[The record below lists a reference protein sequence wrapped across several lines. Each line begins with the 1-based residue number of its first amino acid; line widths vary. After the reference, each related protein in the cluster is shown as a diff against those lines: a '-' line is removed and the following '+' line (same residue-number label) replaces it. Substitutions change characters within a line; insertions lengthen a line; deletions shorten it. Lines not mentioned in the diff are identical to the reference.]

1 MDSKM
6 FISLQVRI
14 ISILLFPGGLW
25 KNVCEVLQYSKFLQ
39 FPIAPC
45 LAAAEHA

>member
-1 MDSKM
+1 M
-6 FISLQVRI
+6 FITLQVRI
-14 ISILLFPGGLW
+14 KCILLFPKGLW
-25 KNVCEVLQYSKFLQ
+25 KNVCEVLQYSEFPQ